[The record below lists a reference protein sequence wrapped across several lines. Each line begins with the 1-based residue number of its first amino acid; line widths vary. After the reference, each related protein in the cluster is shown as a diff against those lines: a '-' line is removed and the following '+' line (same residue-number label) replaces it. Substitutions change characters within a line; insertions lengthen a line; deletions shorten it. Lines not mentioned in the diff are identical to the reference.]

1 MRLDQLKPGV
11 MVRGRSFPEPVQ
23 VILVTPLG
31 QSIKLIGQELTTGKR
46 HDPILSA
53 EPWAHPKAPTGTGI
67 IGPSVFGACTPE
79 TSAADLPR
87 AA

>member
-1 MRLDQLKPGV
+1 MRLDQLKPGM

-31 QSIKLIGQELTTGKR
+31 QSIKLIGQELTKGKR

-53 EPWAHPKAPTGTGI
+53 EPWAHPKAHTGAGI
-67 IGPSVFGACTPE
+67 IGSSVFGACTPR